1 MAQLLTP
8 TALRRGF
15 FLFAGISLC
24 AWLILV
30 LGDDAAA
37 FLPSLRRI
45 EWQWMVVGVLLASVD
60 WVGGGLRLWV
70 LLRVV
75 HPNPSLRGAIIAG
88 GMGAWGSYVTPMQS
102 GASPMIIYSLKRAGV
117 PISRAMTTTLM
128 SFIATVV
135 FFAIAGPMALFLG
148 AGEALSARGVVLG
161 MSLLDLFKVTMAIF
175 AIIGLLLLVVMVK
188 PQVISSLVHR
198 LATALGARSRRV
210 AARLDGLRA
219 GIDQAH
225 ESMQLFNTRRGW
237 AALGWAVL
245 ISGPSHGNRLLAG
258 YVALRA
264 IGVQA
269 DFVDILLLQTLITFL
284 LYFAPTPGGSGVAEF
299 LSASIMGV
307 YLTDGLKPLYTLI
320 WRLILS
326 WLTIGA
332 GFVVFSGWVK
342 QGLRGVEVVS
352 PHGDPE

>member
-15 FLFAGISLC
+15 FLFAGISFC
-24 AWLILV
+24 AWLVLV
-30 LGDDAAA
+30 LGDDATA

-45 EWQWMVVGVLLASVD
+45 EWEWMVVGVLLASVD

-70 LLRVV
+70 LLRVI

-88 GMGAWGSYVTPMQS
+88 GMGAWGSYVTPMQA
-102 GASPMIIYSLKRAGV
+102 GASPMIIYSLKRSGV
-117 PISRAMTTTLM
+117 PIPRAMTTTLM

-135 FFAIAGPMALFLG
+135 FFGMAGPLALLLG
-148 AGEALSARGVVLG
+148 AGEALGSRGALLG
-161 MSLLDLFKVTMAIF
+161 LSLLDLFKATMAIF
-175 AIIGLLLLVVMVK
+175 GAIAVLLLVVMVA
-188 PQVISSLVHR
+188 PQVISNLVHR
-198 LATALGARSRRV
+198 VTTALGARSRRI

-225 ESMQLFNTRRGW
+225 ESMQQFNTRRGW

-264 IGVQA
+264 IGVHA
-269 DFVDILLLQTLITFL
+269 DFVDVLLLQTLITFL
-284 LYFAPTPGGSGVAEF
+284 LYFAPTPGASGIAEF
-299 LSASIMGV
+299 LSASIMSV
-307 YLTDGLKPLYTLI
+307 YLPGTLTPLYTLI

-326 WLTIGA
+326 WFTIGA
-332 GFVVFSGWVK
+332 GFVVFSSWVK
-342 QGLRGVEVVS
+342 QGLRGVDVAP
-352 PHGDPE
+352 PHVGSA